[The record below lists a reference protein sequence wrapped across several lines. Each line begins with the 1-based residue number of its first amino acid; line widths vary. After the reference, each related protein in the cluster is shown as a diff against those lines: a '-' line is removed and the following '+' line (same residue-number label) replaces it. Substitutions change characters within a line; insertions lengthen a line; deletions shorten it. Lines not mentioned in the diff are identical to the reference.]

1 LLEGAT
7 YGLIF
12 LAISRLL
19 CIGIAHA
26 LPDLAGVFNQYF
38 PKPYSGTFSGAFI
51 LGPVLALTLNLC
63 GQVVFF
69 PSPRPSTRWLIRE
82 TTPSTFGFK
91 YSFAKGW
98 LRMLRRRREFLNNY
112 PSGRVFLALLSS
124 TMPNRHMANVDA
136 ILKFGDQ
143 LEKMLLK
150 SHLGAHLLMFS
161 LRTGKVYVAW
171 LIESPANLD
180 GRSKYFV
187 VLPYLSGFRDIERGA
202 VEYTTDYY
210 ALLRSGVPWEEL
222 SKLLVVDDVAYIN
235 RFSEEHRET
244 FDQEQG
250 LIAFPPG
257 SA

>member
-1 LLEGAT
+1 MLEGAT

-12 LAISRLL
+12 LAVSRLL
-19 CIGIAHA
+19 CMGIAHS
-26 LPDLAGVFNQYF
+26 LPDLAGVFHQYF
-38 PKPYSGTFSGAFI
+38 PKPYSGTFLGAFI
-51 LGPVLALTLNLC
+51 IGPALALTLNLC

-69 PSPRPSTRWLIRE
+69 PSPRPSTRWVIRE
-82 TTPSTFGFK
+82 STLSAFGFTC
-91 YSFAKGW
+91 SFAKVW
-98 LRMLRRRREFLNNY
+98 LRMLRTCREVLTNHL
-112 PSGRVFLALLSS
+112 PGRVILALLSS
-124 TMPNRHMANVDA
+124 AMPNRHMANVDA

-143 LEKMLLK
+143 LEKILLK
-150 SHLGAHLLMFS
+150 AHLGAHLLMFS

-187 VLPYLSGFRDIERGA
+187 VLPYLSGFRDTEKGA

-250 LIAFPPG
+250 QIFLPG